1 MERAMKIIGTKEE
14 KGILRKYPFL
24 FSMLV
29 TGGAAMLLSGQ
40 VGLPAVWEQ
49 CKAVIE
55 KYGKEEN
62 LTATENPGE
71 AEGQTDGS
79 QGLLEAIEQE
89 LTRREQELAQ
99 ANPENDPGNGELSLS
114 DDAGNLQDEKNDELN
129 QDLINN
135 TRNDDEIQENANK
148 SDSKNDEKKVGITK
162 FVYYTPLEIDSYYYS
177 DAGKTALTTEYEYST
192 VDESYFDDAVFIGDS
207 RTVGISDYAGLDQAD
222 FYCESSMTI
231 FKVLDDAGVTYQK
244 TGKKADLK
252 EVLQTKQYGKI
263 YLMLG
268 INELG
273 YGNTEMYFKQYQKTV
288 EEIRQWQPDAIIYIM
303 ANLHISKEK
312 NNMQTEFNN
321 VNINDKNAAIAGLA
335 NGTDIF
341 YLDSNSLFT
350 DENGFLKSD
359 LTFDG
364 VHLYAQHYDLWK
376 QFLMEHAVVRE

>member
-1 MERAMKIIGTKEE
+1 MKIIGTKEE

-29 TGGAAMLLSGQ
+29 TGGAAMMLSRQ

-49 CKAVIE
+49 CKTVIE
-55 KYGKEEN
+55 KYGKEN
-62 LTATENPGE
+62 LTATETSGE
-71 AEGQTDGS
+71 TEGRTDDS

-89 LTRREQELAQ
+89 LTQS
-99 ANPENDPGNGELSLS
+99 NPEKGPENGELSLS
-114 DDAGNLQDEKNDELN
+114 DDAGKLQDDKNGELN

-135 TRNDDEIQENANK
+135 TRNHDETQEDTNE
-148 SDSKNDEKKVGITK
+148 SDSKIDEKKVGITK

-288 EEIRQWQPDAIIYIM
+288 EEIRQWQPEAIIYIM

-350 DENGFLKSD
+350 DDDGFLKSD